1 MGVQEA
7 SWDAQSHGECVL
19 ERSALSDTVQL
30 QRMNLAVSERV
41 LCPIDS
47 NAPIRNKEST
57 GRSQGAG
64 NSGNTDMGRV

>member
-19 ERSALSDTVQL
+19 ERSALSGTVQL

-47 NAPIRNKEST
+47 NAPIRNKEKHWT
-57 GRSQGAG
+57 IPGCGKWR
-64 NSGNTDMGRV
+64 